1 MVPSLD
7 QQAAESLAY
16 IRHTMAR
23 SASFTAVPGWG
34 GIGMGVVGVIAAG
47 VSATQSNPMTW
58 LALWLAAAAV
68 AVPIG
73 LVAMIA
79 KAQRHA
85 VPLWSPAGRR
95 FAQAFLPALLAAAIL
110 TVLLVRQGHFELLAP
125 AWLLLYGAGVM
136 AGAASSVPVLTLIG
150 MAFMTCGV
158 AAAVTPPGLG
168 NLWLGLGFGVLHIA
182 FGFVIARKHGG

>member
-1 MVPSLD
+1 VPSLD

-34 GIGMGVVGVIAAG
+34 GMGMGVVGVAAG
-47 VSATQSNPMTW
+47 IIGARLSDDMTW
-58 LALWLAAAAV
+58 LALWLGAAAV
-68 AVPIG
+68 SVPIG
-73 LVAMIA
+73 FVAMIA
-79 KAQRHA
+79 KAHRHA

-110 TVLLVRQGHFELLAP
+110 TVLLVREGHVELLP
-125 AWLLLYGAGVM
+125 PTWLLLYGAGVM
-136 AGAASSVPVLTLIG
+136 AGAASSVPVLSVIG
-150 MAFMTCGV
+150 IAFIVCGAG
-158 AAAVTPPGLG
+158 AALTAPAWG
-168 NLWLGLGFGVLHIA
+168 NLWLGTGFGALHIV

>member
-34 GIGMGVVGVIAAG
+34 GIGMGLVGIAAAVVGA
-47 VSATQSNPMTW
+47 SQSDGMTW
-58 LALWLAAAAV
+58 LAVWLGAAAV
-68 AVPIG
+68 AVPVG
-73 LVAMIA
+73 FVAMIA
-79 KAQRHA
+79 KAHRHA

-95 FAQAFLPALLAAAIL
+95 FAQAFLPALLAAAIF
-110 TVLLVRQGHFELLAP
+110 TVLLVRDGHFALLPP

-150 MAFMTCGV
+150 VAFFVCGTG
-158 AAAVTPPGLG
+158 AAVTTPAWG
-168 NLWLGLGFGVLHIA
+168 NLWLGTGFGALHIV

>member
-34 GIGMGVVGVIAAG
+34 GIGMGLVGIAAAVVGAG
-47 VSATQSNPMTW
+47 QSDGMTW
-58 LALWLAAAAV
+58 LAVWLGAAAV
-68 AVPIG
+68 AVPVG
-73 LVAMIA
+73 FVAMIA

-95 FAQAFLPALLAAAIL
+95 FAQAFLPALLAAAIV
-110 TVLLVRQGHFELLAP
+110 TVLLVRDGHFALLP
-125 AWLLLYGAGVM
+125 SSWLLLYGAGVM

-150 MAFMTCGV
+150 VAFFVCCTG
-158 AAAVTPPGLG
+158 AAVTAPAWG
-168 NLWLGLGFGVLHIA
+168 NLWLGAGFGALHIV

>member
-1 MVPSLD
+1 MPSLD

-34 GIGMGVVGVIAAG
+34 GMGMGVVGVIAAVVG
-47 VSATQSNPMTW
+47 ARQSDGMTW
-58 LALWLAAAAV
+58 LAVWLGAAAV
-68 AVPIG
+68 AAPVG
-73 LVAMIA
+73 FVAMIA

-110 TVLLVRQGHFELLAP
+110 TVLLVREGHFELLP
-125 AWLLLYGAGVM
+125 SAWLLLYGAGIM
-136 AGAASSVPVLTLIG
+136 AGAASSVAVLTLIG
-150 MAFMTCGV
+150 VAFVACGV
-158 AAAVTPPGLG
+158 AAALTAPAWG
-168 NLWLGLGFGVLHIA
+168 NLWLGFGFGVLQIV

>member
-1 MVPSLD
+1 VPSFD

-34 GIGMGVVGVIAAG
+34 GMGMGVVGLVAAFVG
-47 VSATQSNPMTW
+47 ARQADGMAW
-58 LALWLAAAAV
+58 LAVWLGAAAV
-68 AVPIG
+68 AVPVG
-73 LVAMIA
+73 FVFMIV

-110 TVLLVRQGHFELLAP
+110 TVLLVREGHFELLPP

-150 MAFMTCGV
+150 VAFIVCGA
-158 AAAVTPPGLG
+158 AAAVTAPSWG
-168 NLWLGLGFGVLHIA
+168 NVWLGLGFGALHIV
-182 FGFVIARKHGG
+182 FGFTIARKHGG

>member
-1 MVPSLD
+1 LVPSLD

-34 GIGMGVVGVIAAG
+34 GIGMGVVAVIAATVG
-47 VSATQSNPMTW
+47 AKQSDDMTW
-58 LALWLAAAAV
+58 LAIWLGAAAV
-68 AVPIG
+68 AVPVG
-73 LVAMIA
+73 VVAMIA

-110 TVLLVRQGHFELLAP
+110 TVLLVRDGRFELLP
-125 AWLLLYGAGVM
+125 PIWLLLYGAGVM
-136 AGAASSVPVLTLIG
+136 AGAASSVPVLSLIG
-150 MAFMTCGV
+150 IAFIVCG
-158 AAAVTPPGLG
+158 AGAAVTAPAWG
-168 NLWLGLGFGVLHIA
+168 NLWLGTGFGALHIV

>member
-1 MVPSLD
+1 MPSLD

-34 GIGMGVVGVIAAG
+34 GMGMGLIGVVAA
-47 VSATQSNPMTW
+47 VVTSTQSDAMTW
-58 LALWLAAAAV
+58 LALWIGAAAV

-85 VPLWSPAGRR
+85 APLWSPAGRR
-95 FAQAFLPALLAAAIL
+95 FAQAFLPALFAAAVL
-110 TVLLVRQGHFELLAP
+110 TVLLVRQGHFELLP
-125 AWLLLYGAGVM
+125 STWLLLYGAGVM
-136 AGAASSVPVLTLIG
+136 AGAASSVPVMTVIG
-150 MAFMTCGV
+150 AAFITCGV
-158 AAAVTPPGLG
+158 GAAVTPAPFG
-168 NLWLGLGFGVLHIA
+168 NLWLGLGFGVLHIV
-182 FGFVIARKHGG
+182 FGYVIARRHGG

>member
-1 MVPSLD
+1 VPSLD

-34 GIGMGVVGVIAAG
+34 GIGMGAVGIIAAVVGARQLDG
-47 VSATQSNPMTW
+47 MTW
-58 LALWLAAAAV
+58 LAVWLGAAAV
-68 AVPIG
+68 AVPVGFI
-73 LVAMIA
+73 AMIV

-110 TVLLVRQGHFELLAP
+110 TVLLVREDQFELLP
-125 AWLLLYGAGVM
+125 SVWLLLYGAGVM

-150 MAFMTCGV
+150 VAFVACG
-158 AAAVTPPGLG
+158 AAAALTAPTWG
-168 NLWLGLGFGVLHIA
+168 NLWMGFGFGVLHIV

>member
-1 MVPSLD
+1 VSSLD

-34 GIGMGVVGVIAAG
+34 GVGMGIAGA
-47 VSATQSNPMTW
+47 SAAIVAARQADGMAW
-58 LALWLAAAAV
+58 LAVWLGAAAI

-73 LVAMIA
+73 FVFMIA

-95 FAQAFLPALLAAAIL
+95 FAQAFLPALLAGAIL
-110 TVLLVRQGHFELLAP
+110 TVLLVRKGHFDLLPP

-136 AGAASSVPVLTLIG
+136 AGAASSVAVLTLIG
-150 MAFMTCGV
+150 VAFVVCG
-158 AAAVTPPGLG
+158 AAAALTAPAWG
-168 NLWLGLGFGVLHIA
+168 NFWLGLGFGALHIV

>member
-1 MVPSLD
+1 VPSLD

-23 SASFTAVPGWG
+23 SASFTSVPGWG
-34 GIGMGVVGVIAAG
+34 GIGMGLVGTGAAAAAARQ
-47 VSATQSNPMTW
+47 VDDMTW
-58 LALWLAAAAV
+58 LAIWVGAAAL

-73 LVAMIA
+73 LIAMIV

-95 FAQAFLPALLAAAIL
+95 FAQAFLPALVAAAIL
-110 TVLLVRQGHFELLAP
+110 TVLLVRDGRFDLLP
-125 AWLLLYGAGVM
+125 TTWLLLYGAGVM
-136 AGAASSVPVLTLIG
+136 AGAASSVPV
-150 MAFMTCGV
+150 MTVIGV
-158 AAAVTPPGLG
+158 AFLLCGAGAAVTAPAWGT
-168 NLWLGLGFGVLHIA
+168 LWLGAGFGVLHIV

>member
-1 MVPSLD
+1 VPSLD

-34 GIGMGVVGVIAAG
+34 GMGMGVVGVIAAVVG
-47 VSATQSNPMTW
+47 ARQSDGMTW
-58 LALWLAAAAV
+58 LAVWLGAAAM
-68 AVPIG
+68 AVPVG
-73 LVAMIA
+73 FVAMIA
-79 KAQRHA
+79 KAHRHA

-110 TVLLVRQGHFELLAP
+110 TVQLVREGHFELLP
-125 AWLLLYGAGVM
+125 SAWLLLYGAGIM
-136 AGAASSVPVLTLIG
+136 AGAASSVAVLTLIG
-150 MAFMTCGV
+150 VAFVACGV
-158 AAAVTPPGLG
+158 AAALTAPAWG
-168 NLWLGLGFGVLHIA
+168 NLWLGFGFGVLQIV

>member
-1 MVPSLD
+1 VPSLD

-34 GIGMGVVGVIAAG
+34 GMGMGVVGLIAAG
-47 VSATQSNPMTW
+47 VGMRQADGMTW
-58 LALWLAAAAV
+58 LAVWLGAAAV
-68 AVPIG
+68 AVPLGFI
-73 LVAMIA
+73 AMIA

-95 FAQAFLPALLAAAIL
+95 FAQAFLPALFAAAIL
-110 TVLLVRQGHFELLAP
+110 TVLLVREGRFELLPP

-150 MAFMTCGV
+150 VAFVACG
-158 AAAVTPPGLG
+158 AAAALTGPAWG
-168 NLWLGLGFGVLHIA
+168 NLWMGLGFGVLHIV

>member
-1 MVPSLD
+1 MGVSSLD

-34 GIGMGVVGVIAAG
+34 GIGMGVVAVIAA
-47 VSATQSNPMTW
+47 VAARQSDGMTW
-58 LALWLAAAAV
+58 LAVWLGAAAV
-68 AVPIG
+68 AVPAG
-73 LVAMIA
+73 FVAMIA

-95 FAQAFLPALLAAAIL
+95 FAQAFLPALLAGAIL
-110 TVLLVRQGHFELLAP
+110 TVLLVRDGHFELLPP

-136 AGAASSVPVLTLIG
+136 AGA
-150 MAFMTCGV
+150 
-158 AAAVTPPGLG
+158 
-168 NLWLGLGFGVLHIA
+168 
-182 FGFVIARKHGG
+182 

>member
-1 MVPSLD
+1 MPSLD

-34 GIGMGVVGVIAAG
+34 GMGMGVAG
-47 VSATQSNPMTW
+47 VAAAVAGARQTDDMTW
-58 LALWLAAAAV
+58 LAIWLGAAAV
-68 AVPIG
+68 AGPIG
-73 LVAMIA
+73 VVAMIA

-110 TVLLVRQGHFELLAP
+110 TVLLVREGHVELLPP

-136 AGAASSVPVLTLIG
+136 AGAASSVPVLSLIG
-150 MAFMTCGV
+150 IAFIVCG
-158 AAAVTPPGLG
+158 AGAAVTAPAWG
-168 NLWLGLGFGVLHIA
+168 NLWLGTGFGALHIV

>member
-1 MVPSLD
+1 VPSLD

-34 GIGMGVVGVIAAG
+34 GMGMGVVGILAAVVG
-47 VSATQSNPMTW
+47 ARQSDGMTW
-58 LALWLAAAAV
+58 LAGWLGAAAV
-68 AVPIG
+68 AVPVG
-73 LVAMIA
+73 FVAMIA

-95 FAQAFLPALLAAAIL
+95 FAQAFLPALLAAAVL
-110 TVLLVRQGHFELLAP
+110 TVLLVREGHFELLPP
-125 AWLLLYGAGVM
+125 AWLLLYGAGVI

-150 MAFMTCGV
+150 VAFMVCGIG
-158 AAAVTPPGLG
+158 AAVTAPSWG
-168 NLWLGLGFGVLHIA
+168 NLWLGTGFGVLHIV
-182 FGFVIARKHGG
+182 FGLVIARKHGG